1 MTREEE
7 QAAVRRVL
15 SGDANAFEAL
25 VKANERGVY
34 NLALRMLG
42 SEQDALDA
50 SQEAFFRAYRS
61 LDAFRGDSKFSVWL
75 YRITGN
81 VCLDMLRRAGRRM
94 ESSLTV
100 EEDGE
105 ELPVPDRRGDPQ
117 EALERK
123 ELRRAVREGLKTLE
137 PAFRQALIL
146 RDLNG
151 LTYDEIAQV
160 TGLEPGTVKS
170 RIFRAR
176 RKLAAY
182 LRSGGNFSAA
192 GPSKD
197 QTEERGGEDRDRL

>member
-1 MTREEE
+1 
-7 QAAVRRVL
+7 
-15 SGDANAFEAL
+15 
-25 VKANERGVY
+25 
-34 NLALRMLG
+34 
-42 SEQDALDA
+42 
-50 SQEAFFRAYRS
+50 
-61 LDAFRGDSKFSVWL
+61 
-75 YRITGN
+75 
-81 VCLDMLRRAGRRM
+81 M

-123 ELRRAVREGLKTLE
+123 ELRRAVREGLRTLE

-182 LRSGGNFSAA
+182 LRSGGNFSAS
-192 GPSKD
+192 GPSYTSEK
-197 QTEERGGEDRDRL
+197 GGGNGGRL